1 VLYYLSVNLDWQT
14 KLQEESDQFSETP
27 SYEDAAK
34 MTVSHAIIYETLR
47 LVPVVPILFRQN
59 LTKTTLAGVQLPERV
74 LIL

>member
-1 VLYYLSVNLDWQT
+1 MLYYLSVNLDWQT